1 MGRGDDNK
9 DTLAGYAK
17 NEMIT
22 SRVPRRVVMVNRA
35 HKGWRSKR

>member
-1 MGRGDDNK
+1 MGRVDDNK
-9 DTLAGYAK
+9 DTLEGYAK

-22 SRVPRRVVMVNRA
+22 SRVTRRVVTVNRA